1 MFKFKNMMC
10 ILALLAVVTVP
21 TSCGVMDWVNQQE
34 MVLTTLSQVQEGQR
48 GEAVILPTEEIPEQY
63 RESWKDETV
72 VMVPKE
78 SLVGEAAFV
87 PLSTESSAWD
97 SNAFLSLAQGALS
110 VGSTFIPQ
118 LAGFEAL
125 LLLLFRRKRKHY
137 KNALVAMA
145 PTGEGMNFVE
155 GAKSIGKALG
165 MSHSSTGTEE
175 VFEEEEEAE
184 E

>member
-10 ILALLAVVTVP
+10 VLALLAVVAIP
-21 TSCGVMDWVNQQE
+21 TSCGVTDWINQQD
-34 MVLTTLSQVQEGQR
+34 MVLTTLSQVHEGQR
-48 GEAVILPTEEIPEQY
+48 GEAVILPTEQIPTEY

-72 VMVPKE
+72 VMAPRD
-78 SLVGEAAFV
+78 SLLAEASFV
-87 PLSTESSAWD
+87 PVSTESSSWD
-97 SNAFLSLAQGALS
+97 SNALVSLAQGALK

-137 KNALVAMA
+137 KNAIVAMA

-165 MSHSSTGTEE
+165 MSHS
-175 VFEEEEEAE
+175 
-184 E
+184 

>member
-1 MFKFKNMMC
+1 MFKFKKMMC
-10 ILALLAVVTVP
+10 ILVLLTVVAVP
-21 TSCGVMDWVNQQE
+21 TSCGVMDWINQQD
-34 MVLTTLSQVQEGQR
+34 MVLTTLSQVEVEHR
-48 GEAVILPTEEIPEQY
+48 EKVMVLPTDQIPEEY
-63 RESWKDETV
+63 RESWKDEVV
-72 VMVPKE
+72 VMAPEE
-78 SLVGEAAFV
+78 SLLPNSSFV
-87 PLSTESSAWD
+87 PVSTESSDWD
-97 SNAFLSLAQGALS
+97 NNALVSVAQTALKI
-110 VGSTFIPQ
+110 GSTFIPQ

-165 MSHSSTGTEE
+165 MSHSSEGSEE
-175 VFEEEEEAE
+175 VFEEEEAE